1 MTTFLLRA
9 IGQLPVGRKLLL
21 IYLLDLTA
29 VIYVSSILIN
39 EKYISIDFSRKELAG
54 NAYIAQV
61 RDVLVALPTP
71 LPPAPAKVTLTEPFA
86 PLQLSR
92 AEWEPRLAAL
102 RAAEAAHGEGMKS
115 ADVNAA
121 FIDALQAAMN
131 KPTFAAGELAATVAA
146 GRELLTRIG
155 NQSNLI
161 LDPDLDSYYTMSIVL
176 LRLVE
181 LQDVLA
187 QDAYKAVELKQ
198 ASADQHNRLQ
208 TELLI
213 LEGRLDAALTGT
225 ESDYAEALAAGT
237 PVLKEAIDPTRQKL
251 VNAVQAFRA
260 AQSELDRVDVS
271 TARSLIGQRHEEAR
285 AALHETWQAAT
296 VGLEGVIQARVDGL
310 YTRMWLHLGT
320 AVGLLLLILGIV
332 YFVARQIALPLQRLA
347 GVAGRVSASG
357 DYTLRAAH
365 DSRDEIGQLVLAFNS
380 MLEDLDRDR
389 AGREE
394 LAASARA
401 EEAQRALLESFPMP
415 LIVTS
420 IPEHRVLH
428 ANQPAQPWLQG
439 MTTDPWSQRLEP
451 QARTRFFSRLSDQET
466 VDGFEVQWLSGEQRS
481 GAARGPWALLSAR
494 RLLYQGQ
501 PALLTVF
508 TPIDQIKLL
517 EQRLKLWAKVFEA
530 SSESIIIFDVDR
542 RILTANKAF
551 SRDCG
556 WGIEEVAGQTP
567 EFLYSSRHDADFFET
582 LWQSAIIRGMWQGEV
597 WLKRKTGEVY
607 PTWLITNA
615 VRDGDGRITHFVAA
629 GADITEHKASQER
642 IHHLAHHDVLT
653 DLPNR
658 SLCLERLRMA
668 VEQAGR
674 TGCHVGVVFIDLDRF
689 KNINDSM
696 GHHVGDAL
704 LRSVSKRLLSAVRA
718 GDTVSRLGGDEFV
731 VVLSGVATVE
741 EIASI
746 VEERMLPLVREPHLV
761 EGVQLHVSCS
771 AGMAVFPQ
779 DGRDI
784 DHLMRHADAAMYQAK
799 SGGRDHALFFT
810 PEFHERAQERLAI
823 ENDLR
828 EVVVRGELQ
837 LYYQPR
843 IEAASGLINGME
855 ALVRWQRPGHGL
867 VSPATFIPI
876 AEETGLIVPIGTWIF
891 SEACRQHAAWRD
903 ADLGSIPISV
913 NVSVIQLRDPNFPT
927 QLRNMLAEHRIEASM
942 IELELTETFLMEN
955 AISTVE
961 SLEKLKE
968 IGVSLSIDDFG
979 TGYSSL
985 NYLHQFPIDKLKID
999 QSFVRDI
1006 LVDPADWAITKAIIG
1021 LGHTLGLRVVAEG
1034 VERGEEAQWL
1044 RDAGCDELQGYLF
1057 SRPLAAEAV
1066 QPWLAGQSLA
1076 SAPVPRRRLKAL
1088 PPPERTLERTA

>member
-1 MTTFLLRA
+1 MTTYLLRA

-29 VIYVSSILIN
+29 VIYISGILIN

-54 NAYIAQV
+54 NAYIAEV

-71 LPPAPAKVTLTEPFA
+71 LPPAPAK
-86 PLQLSR
+86 
-92 AEWEPRLAAL
+92 AAL
-102 RAAEAAHGEGMKS
+102 TDPAPQLHLERGEWVPRIAALQAAETAHGESMKS
-115 ADVNAA
+115 ADVSAA
-121 FIDALQAAMN
+121 FIGALQVAMN
-131 KPTFAAGELAATVAA
+131 KPTFEAGDLATTMAA
-146 GRELLTRIG
+146 GRELVSRIG

-176 LRLVE
+176 LRMAE
-181 LQDVLA
+181 LQDLLA
-187 QDAYKAVELKQ
+187 LDAYKAVELRQ
-198 ASADQHNRLQ
+198 ASPDQHNRLQ

-213 LEGRLDAALTGT
+213 LEGRLDAALSGT
-225 ESDYAEALAAGT
+225 MSDYAEALAAGT
-237 PVLKEAIDPTRQKL
+237 PVLKAAIDPTRQKL
-251 VNAVQAFRA
+251 VDAIQAFRTV
-260 AQSELDRVDVS
+260 QTQLGTTDVD
-271 TARSLIGQRHEEAR
+271 TARALISQRHAETR
-285 AALHETWQAAT
+285 TVLHETWQAAAL
-296 VGLEGVIQARVDGL
+296 GLDGVIQARVDGL
-310 YTRMWLHLGT
+310 FTRMWIHLGT
-320 AVGLLLLILGIV
+320 AVGLLMLILSIV
-332 YFVARQIALPLQRLA
+332 YFVARQISLPLQRLA

-365 DSRDEIGQLVLAFNS
+365 DSRDEIGQLVEAFNG
-380 MLEDLDRDR
+380 MLGDLDRDR
-389 AGREE
+389 ADREE

-428 ANQPAQPWLQG
+428 ANQPAQPWLQDLK
-439 MTTDPWSQRLEP
+439 TDPWSQRLEP
-451 QARTRFFSRLSDQET
+451 QARTRFFSRLSDQEA
-466 VDGFEVQWLSGEQRS
+466 VDGFEVQWLSGDKRP
-481 GAARGPWALLSAR
+481 GAPRGPWALLSAR
-494 RLLYQGQ
+494 RLSYQGQ

-530 SSESIIIFDVDR
+530 SSESIIIFDVER
-542 RILTANKAF
+542 RILTGNTAF
-551 SRDCG
+551 SRDSG

-567 EFLYSSRHDADFFET
+567 DFLYSSRHDKDFFET
-582 LWQSAIIRGMWQGEV
+582 LWQSTIIRGMWQGEV

-607 PTWLITNA
+607 PTWLIANA
-615 VRDGDGRITHFVAA
+615 VRDSDGRITHFVAA

-674 TGCHVGVVFIDLDRF
+674 TGEHVGVVFIDLDRF

-731 VVLSGVATVE
+731 VVLNGVCSVE
-741 EIASI
+741 EIARI
-746 VEERMLPLVREPHLV
+746 VDERMLPLVREPHVV

-771 AGMAVFPQ
+771 AGMAVYPQ

-810 PEFHERAQERLAI
+810 PEFHAQAQERLAI

-828 EVVVRGELQ
+828 EVVSRGEL
-837 LYYQPR
+837 LLHYQPR
-843 IEAASGLINGME
+843 IEAASGRVTGME
-855 ALVRWQRPGHGL
+855 ALVRWQRPNHGL
-867 VSPATFIPI
+867 VSPAIFIPI
-876 AEETGLIVPIGTWIF
+876 AEETGQIVPIGAWIF
-891 SEACRQHAAWRD
+891 GEACRQHAAWRD
-903 ADLGSIPISV
+903 AGLGSIPVSV
-913 NVSVIQLRDPNFPT
+913 NVSVVQLRDPSLPT
-927 QLRNMLAEHRIEASM
+927 QLREMMAEHHIDPSM

-955 AISTVE
+955 AIFTVD

-1006 LVDPADWAITKAIIG
+1006 LDDPTDWAITKAIIG

-1034 VERGEEAQWL
+1034 VERGEQAEWL

-1057 SRPLAAEAV
+1057 SRPMAAAAV
-1066 QPWLAGQSLA
+1066 QAWLAGQSMAQVAA
-1076 SAPVPRRRLKAL
+1076 SRGPLKAL
-1088 PPPERTLERTA
+1088 SQQQRALARTA